1 MTTPQPK
8 SQTPPIELGP
18 FELVRLLGSGGGGT
32 VWLGR
37 HRAQRILVATKVMTA
52 AGVLEK
58 AFRARFVEEV
68 RAVARLD
75 HPGIVTIVDYG
86 SINAEAERASGGKVK
101 KGSPYLV
108 MEFARAGTLISLE
121 PLRNFSE
128 LRRILISIL
137 DALAHAHARGVIHR
151 DIKPG
156 NVLVSRSDR
165 RLPGIKL
172 SDFGI
177 AYAMEQPHGRF
188 PSGIL
193 RIRAGTPSY
202 MAPEQIRGDLKN
214 QGPWTDLY
222 AVGCLAFRLATGR
235 TPFSVAGRDVDQI
248 LGAHL
253 HAVVPPLASR
263 FSVPLGFG
271 EWIGTL
277 LAKAPW
283 RRFQCC
289 ADAVRALHSL
299 DEFPMPQIPVHQPG
313 NDNIEPTG
321 VESTSTEISFDE
333 DIATLT
339 LPQQPP
345 TASETSL
352 PMMVVFNGSEPEAD
366 EPFRTA
372 PLPVPETWRHRTPP
386 PKPLQLVGA
395 GLGLFGL
402 RPVPLTGREA
412 ERDSMWASFRDAQR
426 TGEAG
431 LVVLRG
437 ASGVGKSRLAEWITQ
452 RSLELGCA
460 EVLRATHSSFPGP
473 ADGLSHMLAET
484 IRCGGLA
491 REQTDK
497 QVRHVLTALSGRDLT
512 TDDDLTYVAL
522 ALTEIIRPGQSHKS
536 AVKKPRIHF
545 SSQAERYAVVHR
557 FLREK
562 CRARPVLLWFDDVQ
576 WGREALGLTQYLLE
590 APFQLPLL
598 IIVTVRDEALADCPV
613 ESALISR
620 LTKLERTRTIELQPL
635 SVGVQL
641 ELIGA
646 LLGLEEELAFQ
657 VQQRTLGNPLFAV
670 QLVGDWVERGVLEV
684 SDEGFRLREG
694 ELAELP
700 DDIHDM
706 WRRRIDLLVSR
717 FEGDI
722 GLQALEMAAA
732 MGDDIDASEW
742 RLACE
747 LAGMRVPEG
756 IDEAMVERRLALRSD
771 VSWSFAHTML
781 RESLERT
788 GRKAGRWKKHHRSC
802 VRALRHLHHGDD
814 TGVSERIAL
823 HLLAA
828 GETEE
833 AIEPLLTAADQHQR
847 FGDFDRALV
856 LCDRREAALTE
867 LEVEIADSRWAEGWL
882 MAARCT
888 YKQAEF
894 DAAEAY
900 LDKVEAN
907 LEGEESSPVR
917 ANAWRIRAQVT
928 RMRGDMRQALTLAEQ
943 ASAEFNALGDLQSAA
958 DCDVIMA
965 RLHLES
971 TGDHRKGLGLATSA
985 QERLKDFDDHGGLAE
1000 CAYIMGHLFL
1010 AIGDVAA
1017 AESSAIEARRL
1028 YELVGNRFGMAAC
1041 ANFHGEIARNQ
1052 ADFVAAER
1060 HYLSAVTIL
1069 ESIGSKATFVPR
1081 LNLALVLVQREAFD
1095 DAEPVLL
1102 ALEEEGRAGKHAVL
1116 CYAHY
1121 ALMACYASASRWDE
1135 WDEQYELAREYRP
1148 ETGRV
1153 DQDLANMAQRAG
1165 DFATKAGFDERA
1177 QAAYKLALEHWQAL
1191 DKPEKVDDVQKKLA

>member
-8 SQTPPIELGP
+8 SRSIPVELGP
-18 FELVRLLGSGGGGT
+18 FELVRKLGSGGGGM

-37 HRAQRILVATKVMTA
+37 HRTQRILVAAKVMTA

-75 HPGIVTIVDYG
+75 HPGIVTIVDHG
-86 SINAEAERASGGKVK
+86 RINAEAEEASEGQVK
-101 KGSPYLV
+101 RGSPYLV
-108 MEFARAGTLISLE
+108 MEFARAGTLLSLE
-121 PLRNFSE
+121 PLRNFGE
-128 LRRILISIL
+128 LKRVLVSIL

-156 NVLVSRSDR
+156 NVLVSQNDR
-165 RLPGIKL
+165 RLPGLKL

-177 AYAMEQPHGRF
+177 AYAMEQPNTRF
-188 PSGIL
+188 PTGTL

-214 QGPWTDLY
+214 QGSWTDLY
-222 AVGCLAFRLATGR
+222 AVGCLAFRLASGR
-235 TPFSVAGRDVDQI
+235 TPFSAAGRDVDQI

-283 RRFQCC
+283 KRFQCC
-289 ADAVRALHSL
+289 ADAVRALRSL
-299 DEFPMPQIPVHQPG
+299 DEFPMPQIPVHQSG
-313 NDNIEPTG
+313 DDIELFG
-321 VESTSTEISFDE
+321 AESTSTEIAFNES
-333 DIATLT
+333 IATLT
-339 LPQQPP
+339 LPPQ
-345 TASETSL
+345 TSTTSENSL
-352 PMMVVFNGSEPEAD
+352 PIAGFFDEPGPEVD
-366 EPFRTA
+366 KPFRTA
-372 PLPVPETWRHRTPP
+372 PLPVPDTWRHRRPP

-402 RPVPLTGREA
+402 RQVPLTGREA
-412 ERDSMWASFRDAQR
+412 ERDSMWASFRDVQR

-431 LVVLRG
+431 LVVLHG

-484 IRCGGLA
+484 LRCVGLP
-491 REQTDK
+491 RKQTDK
-497 QVRHVLTALSGRDLT
+497 QIRHVLAALSGRDLSS
-512 TDDDLTYVAL
+512 DEDLTYVTL
-522 ALTEIIRPGQSHKS
+522 ALIEIIRPGEADES
-536 AVKKPRIHF
+536 AVKTPRIHF

-562 CRARPVLLWFDDVQ
+562 CRARPVVLWFDDVQ

-590 APFQLPLL
+590 AQVQLPLL
-598 IIVTVRDEALADCPV
+598 VILTVRDEALADCPV
-613 ESALISR
+613 ESTLISR
-620 LTKLERTRTIELQPL
+620 LTKLEQARTLELQPL
-635 SVGVQL
+635 SADVQL

-646 LLGLEEELAFQ
+646 LLGLEEDLALQ
-657 VQQRTLGNPLFAV
+657 VEQRTLGNPLFAV

-684 SDEGFRLREG
+684 GDEGFRLREG

-706 WRRRIDLLVSR
+706 WRRRIDLLVSH
-717 FEGDI
+717 FEGDV
-722 GLQALEMAAA
+722 GRQALEMAAA

-747 LAGMRVPEG
+747 LAGVRVPEG

-788 GRKAGRWKKHHRSC
+788 ARKAGRWKKHHRSC
-802 VRALRHLHHGDD
+802 VRALRHLHRGDD
-814 TGVSERIAL
+814 SSVSERIAL

-828 GETEE
+828 GETAE
-833 AIEPLLTAADQHQR
+833 AIEPLLTAANQHQR

-867 LEVEIADSRWAEGWL
+867 LDIEITDSRWAEGWL

-894 DAAEAY
+894 DAAEAH

-907 LEGEESSPVR
+907 LENVTSSQIR

-928 RMRGDMRQALTLAEQ
+928 RMRGDMRQALILAEQ
-943 ASAEFNALGDLQSAA
+943 ASTAFKALGDLQSAA

-971 TGDHRKGLGLATSA
+971 TGDHQKGLELAMSA
-985 QERLKDFDDHGGLAE
+985 RRRLKDFDDHGGLAE
-1000 CAYIMGHLFL
+1000 CAYIMGHLNL
-1010 AIGDVAA
+1010 AIGDVDA
-1017 AESSAIEARRL
+1017 AESSAIEARKL

-1041 ANFHGEIARNQ
+1041 ANFRGEIGRNQ
-1052 ADFVAAER
+1052 ADFEAAEK
-1060 HYLSAVTIL
+1060 HYLTAVAIL

-1081 LNLALVLVQREAFD
+1081 LNLALVLVQREAFK

-1121 ALMACYASASRWDE
+1121 ALTACYASAGRWDE
-1135 WDEQYELAREYRP
+1135 WDEQYALAREYRP

-1153 DQDLANMAQRAG
+1153 DQDLAHMAQRAG
-1165 DFATKAGFDERA
+1165 DFASEAGFDERA
-1177 QAAYKLALEHWQAL
+1177 QGAYELALEHWRAL
-1191 DKPEKVDDVQKKLA
+1191 DKPEKVEEIEKKLA